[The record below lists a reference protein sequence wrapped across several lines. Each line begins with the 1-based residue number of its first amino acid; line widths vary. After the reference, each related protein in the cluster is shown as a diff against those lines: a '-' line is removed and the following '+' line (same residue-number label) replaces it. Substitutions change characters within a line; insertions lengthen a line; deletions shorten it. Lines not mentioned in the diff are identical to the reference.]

1 MTAATVSIRV
11 GELLRREVD
20 GDPEFVYHTDST
32 TVLRYIAC
40 CKPGSA
46 DSGHSSPSQWKYVD
60 SMESPADDASRGLDG
75 LALIA
80 GQSWL
85 QVPGFLWKPESEW
98 SHQPLTVSQVPDDDP
113 EVKMTTVAS
122 SNAVV
127 IDQSSGAT
135 NKLINHFSDWHQLRR
150 AVAVFLQVK
159 RTLQIRCKTAVNVKD
174 GVSRNP
180 AGQGTPPTAETAK
193 SNDIKGT
200 CRPLTVQ
207 DLVNA
212 ELAILKFVQTSAS
225 GEEIHALKEI
235 VNANNSHKEKLQKR
249 KKASIKRNSCIHRL
263 DPFIDNG
270 ILRVGGRLKRADLP
284 HETKH
289 PEILPQ
295 KAMSLL
301 YSSVMHINGWAILSV
316 VTLFHA
322 YVRSIG
328 SSTSIQQYVM

>member
-1 MTAATVSIRV
+1 M
-11 GELLRREVD
+11 
-20 GDPEFVYHTDST
+20 
-32 TVLRYIAC
+32 LRYIANEQQRFHVFV
-40 CKPGSA
+40 A
-46 DSGHSSPSQWKYVD
+46 NRVQLIRDHSSPSQWKYVD
-60 SMESPADDASRGLDG
+60 STENPADDASRGLDG

-159 RTLQIRCKTAVNVKD
+159 RTLQIRCKTGVNVKD

-200 CRPLTVQ
+200 CRPLKVQ

-212 ELAILKFVQTSAS
+212 ELAILKFVQTSAF

-235 VNANNSHKEKLQKR
+235 VNENNSHKEKLQKR
-249 KKASIKRNSCIHRL
+249 KKASIKSNSCIHSL
-263 DPFIDNG
+263 NPFIDNG
-270 ILRVGGRLKRADLP
+270 ILRVGGRLKLADLP

-289 PEILPQ
+289 LAILPQ
-295 KAMSLL
+295 KSHVTTLL
-301 YSSVMHINGWAILSV
+301 INGWAILGV
-316 VTLFHA
+316 VTLFQA

-328 SSTSIQQYVM
+328 SSKSIQQCVM